1 MVNGSPSIAI
11 IGAGL
16 SGLAAARRLHQA
28 GHSFVLYEA
37 SDEVG
42 GRLRTDIVDGFRL
55 DRGFQVFLPGYPG
68 AKKLLDY
75 EDLDLRPFYRGSV
88 IHWAGQT
95 HRIADPF
102 HHPKDAFN
110 HLRDKIVPWRDKV
123 FTLLLRK
130 HVFGLRQVP
139 REGKHQ
145 SADQYLRDW
154 GFSEVFRE
162 RFLRPFFGG
171 VFLDRELTTDAR
183 LFEFVFS
190 MFDRGGTA
198 LPARG
203 MQEIPRSMARE
214 LPASFMR
221 FNRRVTGLRPG
232 ELTLDSGEVV
242 RADHILLAVEEDA
255 AMSLLPELAGTRT
268 LRTRSTTCLYFATS
282 EPLPQEPVLHLDGD
296 LRGPVNHACVLS
308 AVSSDYAPPG
318 QHLISCSII
327 GSPSSVELESVV
339 REQMRGWF
347 GPSAERWRHLR
358 TYQIRNA
365 VPITRQMDVGGAS
378 LAGEVQPGIYRCGD
392 YTEDPTINGAL
403 LSGIRAADQILS
415 KLQP

>member
-1 MVNGSPSIAI
+1 MATGKPSIAI

-16 SGLAAARRLHQA
+16 SGLAAATRLHKA

-37 SDEVG
+37 SDDVG
-42 GRLRTDIVDGFRL
+42 GRLRTDVVDGFSL
-55 DRGFQVFLPGYPG
+55 DRGFQVFLPGYPC
-68 AKKLLDY
+68 ARKLLNY
-75 EDLDLRPFYRGSV
+75 EDLDLRPFYRGSIV
-88 IHWAGQT
+88 HWAGQV
-95 HRIADPF
+95 HRLADPL
-102 HHPKDAFN
+102 HHLGDA
-110 HLRDKIVPWRDKV
+110 LRSIKDKIAPWRDKV

-139 REGKHQ
+139 RHGTHQ
-145 SADQYLRDW
+145 STDSYLRDW

-171 VFLDRELTTDAR
+171 VFLDRELSTDAR
-183 LFEFVFS
+183 LFEFVFA
-190 MFDRGGTA
+190 MFDRAGTA

-203 MQEIPRSMARE
+203 MQEIPRSMVRH
-214 LPASFMR
+214 LPASFIR
-221 FNRRVTGLRPG
+221 FNHRVTSLREG
-232 ELTLDSGEVV
+232 ELTLETGEVV
-242 RADHILLAVEEDA
+242 HADHILLATDEDA
-255 AMSLLPELAGTRT
+255 AASLLPELSTTRT
-268 LRTRSTTCLYFATS
+268 LRTRSTTCLYFAAD
-282 EPLPQEPVLHLDGD
+282 EALPADRVLHLDGD

-308 AVSSDYAPPG
+308 AISPHYAPPG

-347 GPSAERWRHLR
+347 GESATRWRHLR

-365 VPITRQMDVGGAS
+365 VPVMRQTNVGDGT
-378 LAGEVQPGIYRCGD
+378 LAGEIRPGLYRCGD

-403 LSGIRAADQILS
+403 LSGTRAADQILS
-415 KLQP
+415 QLQS

>member
-1 MVNGSPSIAI
+1 MADGSPSIAI

-16 SGLAAARRLHQA
+16 SGLAAARRLHEA
-28 GHSFVLYEA
+28 GHSFSLYEA

-42 GRLRTDIVDGFRL
+42 GRLRTDMVEGFRL
-55 DRGFQVFLPGYPG
+55 DRGFQVFLPGYPR
-68 AKKLLDY
+68 ARKLLDY
-75 EDLDLRPFYRGSV
+75 EELDLHPFYRGAL

-95 HRIADPF
+95 HRIADPI
-102 HHPKDAFN
+102 HHPKDAIN

-130 HVFGLRQVP
+130 HVFGLRNVP
-139 REGKHQ
+139 RDGGHQ
-145 SADQYLRDW
+145 STDQYLRDW

-171 VFLDRELTTDAR
+171 VFLDRELTTDSR

-203 MQEIPRSMARE
+203 MQEIPRNMARH
-214 LPASFMR
+214 LPDSFIR
-221 FNRRVTGLRPG
+221 FNRRVTSLRAG
-232 ELTLDSGEVV
+232 ELTLDTGEVIH
-242 RADHILLAVEEDA
+242 ADHILLAVDEESA
-255 AMSLLPELAGTRT
+255 THLLPELARTRT
-268 LRTRSTTCLYFATS
+268 LRTRSTTCLYFASS
-282 EPLPQEPVLHLDGD
+282 EPVPAEPILHLDGD

-308 AVSSDYAPPG
+308 AVSPYYAPPG

-339 REQMRGWF
+339 RDQMRSWF
-347 GPSAERWRHLR
+347 GPSVERWRHLR

-365 VPITRQMDVGGAS
+365 VPITRQMDVGGTS

-403 LSGIRAADQILS
+403 QSGIRAAEQILS

>member
-1 MVNGSPSIAI
+1 MAHGKPSIAI

-16 SGLAAARRLHQA
+16 SGLAAAARLHQA
-28 GHSFVLYEA
+28 GHSFVLFEA
-37 SDEVG
+37 SDEPG
-42 GRLRTDIVDGFRL
+42 GRLRTDMVEGFRL
-55 DRGFQVFLPGYPG
+55 DRGFQVFLPGYPR
-68 AKKLLDY
+68 ARKLLDY
-75 EDLDLRPFYRGSV
+75 EELDLRPFYRGSLV
-88 IHWAGQT
+88 HWAGQV
-95 HRIADPF
+95 HRLADPI
-102 HHPKDAFN
+102 HHPGDAFRSI
-110 HLRDKIVPWRDKV
+110 RDKIVPWRDKV
-123 FTLLLRK
+123 FTMLLRK

-139 REGKHQ
+139 RHGPRQ
-145 SADQYLRDW
+145 STDGYLRDW

-203 MQEIPRSMARE
+203 MQEIPRHMAKQ
-214 LPASFMR
+214 LPASFLH
-221 FNRRVTGLRPG
+221 FNRRVTALRAG
-232 ELTLDSGEVV
+232 ELTLDSGEVI
-242 RADHILLAVEEDA
+242 RAEHILVATDEDA
-255 AMSLLPELAGTRT
+255 ASALLPELTATRP
-268 LRTRSTTCLYFATS
+268 LRTRSTTCLYFATD
-282 EPLPQEPVLHLDGD
+282 ERLDAEPVLHLDGD

-327 GSPSSVELESVV
+327 GSPSSVELEDVV

-347 GPSAERWRHLR
+347 GESASRWRHLR

-365 VPITRQMDVGGAS
+365 VPAARQMNVGDGS
-378 LAGEVQPGIYRCGD
+378 LAGEVRPGIYRCGD

-403 LSGIRAADQILS
+403 LSGTRAADIILS
-415 KLQP
+415 KVNS